1 MKRIETL
8 VKEAREHLANREYV
22 ASYKLKRNDVDAMD
36 MARAL
41 DKIREGERV
50 LRQAFG
56 DGKAAR

>member
-8 VKEAREHLANREYV
+8 TKEGRAYLDATQYQPD
-22 ASYKLKRNDVDAMD
+22 YKVMRNGVTPMDV
-36 MARAL
+36 ARAL

-56 DGKAAR
+56 S